1 VSYKTASCAGFEI
14 MPKSARNNRV
24 LRGRETVRKRVLREA
39 LESIYRGQA
48 VLLDELRWNTIG
60 QQIAERADENA
71 RRSLLNSF
79 ARTVREQLTEHVIQK
94 VPLSAKTPVGLVAR
108 AAVYRM
114 RDAAALG
121 RFLIAEDSCIL
132 CRYKTNLEVDEPRYA
147 PWSRYVV
154 PQHHAATFRF
164 FESRPTKIT
173 YDELEQVPGTF
184 IPATQKLT
192 LIVPRGITPDFAAI
206 ATVPWKLFGYDELHD
221 WYEVSG
227 TDPLEKVH
235 RNRYG

>member
-1 VSYKTASCAGFEI
+1 
-14 MPKSARNNRV
+14 MPKSELSNRV
-24 LRGRETVRKRVLREA
+24 VRGRDTDRKRALREA
-39 LESIYRGQA
+39 LESIYRGHA
-48 VLLDELRWNTIG
+48 VLFDELRWHTIG
-60 QQIAERADENA
+60 RQIAERTDENG

-79 ARTVREQLTEHVIQK
+79 ARTVREQLTDHVVRK

-108 AAVYRM
+108 AAVYRI

-121 RFLIAEDSCIL
+121 RFLAAECSCIL
-132 CRYKTNLEVDEPRYA
+132 CRYRTNYEVEEPRYA

-154 PQHHAATFRF
+154 PQYHAATFRF
-164 FESRPTKIT
+164 FECRPPALT
-173 YDELEQVPGTF
+173 YGKLEQVPGTF

-192 LIVPRGITPDFAAI
+192 LIVPRAMTPDLASI
-206 ATVPWKLFGYDELHD
+206 ATVPWKLFGYDDLHD

-235 RNRYG
+235 RNRHG